1 MRARSRADGGKIVYA
16 HMESIEH
23 ELLGVLNE
31 VLRHKRRA
39 ELAVVER
46 GTHLR
51 DDLHFDSLDLAEL
64 TVRIEERFGIDV
76 FEAGVVSR
84 YGEIE
89 SRVIQHVRSGKQ
101 R

>member
-1 MRARSRADGGKIVYA
+1 MDQTDN
-16 HMESIEH
+16 
-23 ELLGVLNE
+23 ELLGLINE
-31 VLRHKRRA
+31 VLRHKGRPQLPA
-39 ELAVVER
+39 IGA

-51 DDLHFDSLDLAEL
+51 EDLKLDSLDLAEL

-89 SRVIQHVRSGKQ
+89 SRVIQHVRSGNQ